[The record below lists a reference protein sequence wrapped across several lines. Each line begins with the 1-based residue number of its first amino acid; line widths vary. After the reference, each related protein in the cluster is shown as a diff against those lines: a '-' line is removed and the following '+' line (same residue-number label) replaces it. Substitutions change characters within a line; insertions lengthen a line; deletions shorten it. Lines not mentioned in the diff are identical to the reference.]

1 MAAGE
6 LSSDIPGEKISSHS
20 EAGESRARSRL
31 VSVLNA
37 MRPERATGGFPHDD
51 GTVAFYTRVN
61 ALLTPEMTLLDYGAG
76 RGRQFDVP
84 DPGYAQVLQK
94 FQGKVARVIG
104 VDLHPG
110 IREHPHLD
118 ERHVITPG
126 ERLPFHPGTID
137 VVVADWVLEHLDDP
151 AHFAAEMVRLVPS
164 GGWLCARTINRWG
177 YVGIG
182 ARLLPNRIHG
192 RLVRKLI
199 PVARSEDVFPTLY
212 RVNTLRDIRRWFP
225 PAAWEN
231 HSYLVNTTPRY
242 FGHSKLL
249 FRATDL
255 YQKLVPYRLRTDLFV
270 FIRRR

>member
-1 MAAGE
+1 MSAGKAPI
-6 LSSDIPGEKISSHS
+6 DIPGEEASSHS

-31 VSVLNA
+31 ISVLNS
-37 MRPERATGGFPHDD
+37 MRPERAAGGFPQDD
-51 GTVAFYTRVN
+51 GTVQFYTRVN
-61 ALLTPEMTLLDYGAG
+61 ALLSPTVTLLDYGAG

-84 DPGYAQVLQK
+84 DPGYAQILQK
-94 FQGKVARVIG
+94 FKIAKVIG

-110 IREHPHLD
+110 IGDHPHLD

-151 AHFAAEMVRLVPS
+151 AQFAGEMARLVRP
-164 GGWLCARTINRWG
+164 GGWVCARTVNRWG

-182 ARLLPNRIHG
+182 ARLFPNRIHA
-192 RLVRKLI
+192 RLVPKLI

-212 RVNTLRDIRRWFP
+212 RVNSLRDIRHWFP
-225 PAAWEN
+225 AAAWEH

-249 FRATDL
+249 FRATDW
-255 YQKLVPYRLRTDLFV
+255 YQKLVPYGLRTDLFV